1 MLNNLKVR
9 TDIADMTKS
18 PEQVPIPKGRAIIT
32 SLGPGLVL
40 SMAFLGTGDLVS
52 SSVSGANYGY
62 TLMWSLILALVC
74 RTFIISTIAKYTLC
88 NRFGDTQI
96 FEGFKRLSSSFPI
109 ILSFIVIIAGFTNQ
123 CTMLNACGTALY
135 GLISAALGYGF
146 AGIWGIFICAL
157 LTMAV
162 TIYMVTQK
170 KQFKIFEYIAR
181 ITSVIVIIFYLA
193 TLVKL
198 GHFDIVGFLKGCFT
212 FNVTGNDA
220 KGLFGPLVVACS
232 TIGAVGG
239 NMPNLLYSGFMKDKG
254 WVGPK
259 YRKLQMLDLITG
271 MAPLF
276 LINMLFWA
284 VATEA
289 VYSKGGTLE
298 TIADLAN
305 MMQNIIG
312 PMGPVV
318 LWICIFGAAF
328 TSFPSQSRGF
338 AQLAV
343 NGLHLGTKSG
353 QKWIDKDEEDPKFRI
368 IQMSVFVI
376 IPIIASIPGAPDMI
390 VLNVLGTA
398 LATCIS
404 LPVIIVGIIMLT
416 SSKKYMMS
424 YAVNKPWQTVVLVLL
439 GAIAFFTA
447 SQLIPMLPNMF
458 FKAFGSG
465 L

>member
-1 MLNNLKVR
+1 MLDNTKIR
-9 TDIADMTKS
+9 TDVPDMTKE
-18 PEQVPIPKGRAIIT
+18 PTQIPIPKGRAMIT

-62 TLMWSLILALVC
+62 ILMWSLILALVC
-74 RTFIISTIAKYTLC
+74 RTFIVSAIAKYSLC

-96 FEGFKRLSSSFPI
+96 LEGYGRLIKWFPGV
-109 ILSFIVIIAGFTNQ
+109 LSVIVIIAGFTNQ
-123 CTMLNACGTALY
+123 CTMLNATATALH
-135 GLISAALGYGF
+135 GLISAAIGNRFIGS
-146 AGIWGIFICAL
+146 WGIFVCATAVMA
-157 LTMAV
+157 LTV
-162 TIYMVTQK
+162 YMVSNK

-181 ITSVIVIIFYLA
+181 VTSVVIILFYVI
-193 TLVKL
+193 TLFKL
-198 GHFDIVGFLKGCFT
+198 GHFDIIGFLKGCFT
-212 FNVTGNDA
+212 FQVTSDDS
-220 KGLFGPLVVACS
+220 KGLFGPLLVAAS

-284 VATEA
+284 VAAEA

-298 TIADLAN
+298 TIKDLAN
-305 MMQNIIG
+305 MMQNIMG
-312 PMGPVV
+312 PIGPVV
-318 LWICIFGAAF
+318 LWLCIFGAAF
-328 TSFPSQSRGF
+328 TSYPSQTRGF
-338 AQLAV
+338 AQLTV

-353 QKWIDKDEEDPKFRI
+353 QKWIGKDEQDPKFKI
-368 IQMSVFVI
+368 IQIAIFTVL
-376 IPIIASIPGAPDMI
+376 PIIASIPGAPDMI

-404 LPVIIVGIIMLT
+404 LPVIIVGIIILT
-416 SSKKYMMS
+416 SSKKYMMD
-424 YAVNKPWQTVVLVLL
+424 YAVNKPWQTAILVVLC
-439 GAIAFFTA
+439 AIAFFTA
-447 SQLIPMLPNMF
+447 FQLIPQIPTMF
-458 FKAFGSG
+458 INAFGK
-465 L
+465 

>member
-1 MLNNLKVR
+1 
-9 TDIADMTKS
+9 
-18 PEQVPIPKGRAIIT
+18 
-32 SLGPGLVL
+32 
-40 SMAFLGTGDLVS
+40 MAL
-52 SSVSGANYGY
+52 
-62 TLMWSLILALVC
+62 
-74 RTFIISTIAKYTLC
+74 TI
-88 NRFGDTQI
+88 F
-96 FEGFKRLSSSFPI
+96 
-109 ILSFIVIIAGFTNQ
+109 
-123 CTMLNACGTALY
+123 
-135 GLISAALGYGF
+135 
-146 AGIWGIFICAL
+146 
-157 LTMAV
+157 
-162 TIYMVTQK
+162 MVTQK
-170 KQFKIFEYIAR
+170 KQFRIFEYVAR
-181 ITSVIVIIFYLA
+181 VTSIVIIFFYLF

-220 KGLFGPLVVACS
+220 NGMFGPILVACS

-289 VYSKGGTLE
+289 VFSKGGTLE

-305 MMQNIIG
+305 MMKNIIG

-318 LWICIFGAAF
+318 LYLCIFGAAF
-328 TSFPSQSRGF
+328 TSFPSQTRGF

-353 QKWIDKDEEDPKFRI
+353 KKWLNKDEEDPKFKF
-368 IQMSVFVI
+368 IQIGLFTI
-376 IPIIASIPGAPDMI
+376 LPLIASIPGAPDMI
-390 VLNVLGTA
+390 ILNVLGTA

-404 LPVIIVGIIMLT
+404 LPVIIVGIIFLT
-416 SSKKYMMS
+416 SSKKFMMD
-424 YAVNKPWQTVVLVLL
+424 YAVNKPWQIIVLVFL

-447 SQLIPMLPNMF
+447 SQLIPLLPHMF
-458 FKAFGSG
+458 FNAFG
-465 L
+465 

>member
-1 MLNNLKVR
+1 MLKISKDR
-9 TDIADMTKS
+9 TDIADMTKR
-18 PEQVPIPKGRAIIT
+18 PDQIPIPKGKAFIT
-32 SLGPGLVL
+32 SMGPGLVL

-62 TLMWSLILALVC
+62 VLMWSLILALIC
-74 RTFIISTIAKYTLC
+74 RTFIVSSIAKYTLC

-96 FEGFKRLSSSFPI
+96 LEGFGRLFSWFPTVLCGI
-109 ILSFIVIIAGFTNQ
+109 IIIAGFTNQ
-123 CTMLNACGTALY
+123 CTMLNACATALY
-135 GLISAALGYGF
+135 GLISAATGFGFLGS
-146 AGIWGIFICAL
+146 WGIFACAVVM
-157 LTMAV
+157 MAV
-162 TIYMVTQK
+162 TIFMVTQK
-170 KQFKIFEYIAR
+170 KQFRIFEYVAR
-181 ITSVIVIIFYLA
+181 ATSVIIIFFYLF

-212 FNVTGNDA
+212 FNVTGNEA
-220 KGLFGPLVVACS
+220 NGMFGPILVACS

-289 VYSKGGTLE
+289 VFTKGGTLE

-305 MMQNIIG
+305 MMKNIIG

-318 LWICIFGAAF
+318 LYLCIFGAAF
-328 TSFPSQSRGF
+328 TSFPSQTRGF

-353 QKWIDKDEEDPKFRI
+353 KKWLNNDELDPKFKI
-368 IQMSVFVI
+368 IQIGIFTVL
-376 IPIIASIPGAPDMI
+376 PLIASIPGAPDMI

-404 LPVIIVGIIMLT
+404 LPVIIVGIIFLT
-416 SSKKYMMS
+416 SSKKFMMD
-424 YAVNKPWQTVVLVLL
+424 YAVNKPWQIIILVFL

-447 SQLIPMLPNMF
+447 SQLIPLLPHMF
-458 FKAFGSG
+458 FNAFG
-465 L
+465 